1 MIRSFAQDST
11 LPNPFQIR
19 AGQWE
24 QTRPSLSG
32 GNGPPFTGV
41 YNILSQVY
49 DANISLDELM
59 PEVRDPR
66 FKPEDKDEY
75 NGSSV
80 SDMLYKPDQL
90 TAA

>member
-1 MIRSFAQDST
+1 M
-11 LPNPFQIR
+11 PNPFQMR

-59 PEVRDPR
+59 PEIRDPR
-66 FKPEDKDEY
+66 YLPDEHADY
-75 NGSSV
+75 DGSEV
-80 SDMLYKPDQL
+80 SDMVAKPDQL
-90 TAA
+90 TAAQNRYTHIMGV